1 MNQQQKD
8 QLRMYSNSIHKYDT
22 FEDLEQYIL
31 NRENGIETFEAIK
44 IDLED
49 YYNTY
54 GRKTKYWMLISN
66 PRLWGDTEEFEVN
79 ELLYNLNDNNIQYWK
94 INDRTSM
101 DKAMRVGDLGIIK
114 VSDDKRTKS
123 SRLDD
128 NGEEVPLL
136 EAGIYAIFEVVKDK
150 DEDTTWESE
159 YGNFYVNIKVINN
172 LFANGK
178 NISKENSIKL
188 LGENLYKSIPS
199 TKIDKSI
206 FDKVISYIDNNKC

>member
-1 MNQQQKD
+1 MNQRQKD

-22 FEDLEQYIL
+22 FEDLKQYIL
-31 NRENGIETFEAIK
+31 NKKNGIEIFEAISVF
-44 IDLED
+44 LEN
-49 YYNTY
+49 YFNKY

-66 PRLWGDTEEFEVN
+66 PKLWGDTEEFKVN
-79 ELLYNLNDNNIQYWK
+79 ELLYNLNDNNIELWK
-94 INDRTSM
+94 INDKTSM

-114 VSDDKRTKS
+114 VSDDKRIKS

-136 EAGIYAIFEVVKDK
+136 EAGIYAIFEVVKDE

-159 YGNFYVNIKVINN
+159 YGKFYVNIKVINN

>member
-8 QLRMYSNSIHKYDT
+8 QLKMYSNSIHKYDT
-22 FEDLEQYIL
+22 FEDLKQYIL
-31 NRENGIETFEAIK
+31 NKKNGIEIFEAIE
-44 IDLED
+44 IDLEN
-49 YYNTY
+49 YFNKY

-66 PRLWGDTEEFEVN
+66 PKLWGDTEEFKVN
-79 ELLYNLNDNNIQYWK
+79 ELLYNLNDNNIEPWK
-94 INDRTSM
+94 INDKTSM

-114 VSDDKRTKS
+114 VSDDKRIKS

-136 EAGIYAIFEVVKDK
+136 EAGIYAIFEVVKDE

-159 YGNFYVNIKVINN
+159 YGKFYVNIKVINN